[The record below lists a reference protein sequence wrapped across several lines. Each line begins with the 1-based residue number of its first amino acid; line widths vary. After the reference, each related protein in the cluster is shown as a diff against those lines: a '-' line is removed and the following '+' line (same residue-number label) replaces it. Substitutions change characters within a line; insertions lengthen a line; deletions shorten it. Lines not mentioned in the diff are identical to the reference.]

1 MKAFGIPVQAS
12 AWKPASTLFTN
23 GSKDFDKA
31 PPTPPVENT
40 SQMAT
45 QPQHTSPSPIVVS
58 VSSSKVDLDECH
70 HHLSTKQLEDL
81 MEDDDCHGPVVS
93 NGDPM
98 LSSPH
103 LLSSPSSHYSR
114 ANVDN
119 DALSP
124 EAADSMDLAAWHM
137 PNNQVKQYFL

>member
-40 SQMAT
+40 TSQMAT
-45 QPQHTSPSPIVVS
+45 QSTSPIVVS
-58 VSSSKVDLDECH
+58 VSSGSKVDLDECH

-103 LLSSPSSHYSR
+103 LLSSPASHYSR

-124 EAADSMDLAAWHM
+124 DAADSMDLAA
-137 PNNQVKQYFL
+137 